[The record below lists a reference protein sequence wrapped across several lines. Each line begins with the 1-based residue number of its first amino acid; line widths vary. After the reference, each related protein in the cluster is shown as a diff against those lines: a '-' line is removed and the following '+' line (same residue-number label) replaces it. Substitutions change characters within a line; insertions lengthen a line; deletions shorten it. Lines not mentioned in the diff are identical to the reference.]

1 MMSLILSGTDG
12 VQDNSGA
19 IVRDTAKVA
28 VTDFTTSAD
37 FTGIPPW
44 VKRITVIFSALSL
57 SGTNNVIVRI
67 GPSSGVVSSGYVAAA
82 TTVSTTTTNTT
93 NGTEVTSGFVL
104 GGYTSTASA
113 LLYGHVVITN
123 MTGNTWVCSG
133 VYHARNVDRVGN
145 AAGAIIL
152 GDVLT
157 QVSVTRT
164 GTDTFDSG
172 TINII
177 YE

>member
-1 MMSLILSGTDG
+1 MSLILSGTDG

-19 IVRDTAKVA
+19 IVRGTAQVA
-28 VTDFTTSAD
+28 VTDFTTAAN
-37 FTGIPPW
+37 FTDIPPW

-57 SGTNNVIVRI
+57 SGTDNAIIRI
-67 GPSSGVVSSGYVAAA
+67 GPSSGVVATGYVNASTA
-82 TTVSTTTTNTT
+82 VSTAVTNTT
-93 NGTEVTSGFVL
+93 NGSDTTGGFSL
-104 GGYTSTASA
+104 GGFTSAASA
-113 LLYGHVVITN
+113 LLYGQVVITN
-123 MTGNTWVCSG
+123 LTGNTWVASG

-145 AAGAIIL
+145 TAGAIIL
-152 GDVLT
+152 SDVLT

-164 GTDTFDSG
+164 GTNTFDSG

>member
-1 MMSLILSGTDG
+1 MPLILSGTDG

-19 IVRDTAKVA
+19 IVRDTAQVA
-28 VTDFTTSAD
+28 VTDFTTAAN
-37 FTGIPPW
+37 FTDIPPW
-44 VKRITVIFSALSL
+44 VKLITVVFSALSL

-82 TTVSTTTTNTT
+82 TAVSTAATNTT

-113 LLYGHVVITN
+113 LLYGQVVITN
-123 MTGNTWVCSG
+123 MTGSTWVCSG